1 MANKEHY
8 EIFLQGP
15 RVWNKWRED
24 NPLIQ
29 PDLDGEFIFPFF
41 ARKDPNI
48 VLTKGERATSDQ
60 NLPFNFSNTSFHK
73 ASFESAVFPNA
84 NMTNCYLYES
94 DLSSAGFPGADFS
107 GSMIRKAYCSGT
119 DFSNA
124 KFIDCVLNNSTFIGT
139 DFSGAWIE
147 GCNVYGVSAWEVCIS
162 DETVQKELFLHR
174 DNFSRK
180 DLKGNSHVAFV
191 DDIAL
196 AQFIYFIQQ
205 DGGFGKSLKQLNQ
218 KSVLLLG
225 KFKDGGLELLRDVAD
240 KLRKRN
246 FIPVI
251 FDFNPSENTSIIENV
266 VTMAGL
272 SKFVIANL
280 EGSSVPAE
288 LAKITSNF
296 RNPVIA
302 WIHDDKHDSIY
313 AMFQDVIA
321 LEHVQYFTYTNSH
334 NLETQLD
341 KALQKT
347 EAYMEELSKHKTVA
361 KGKMDEGRIQE

>member
-15 RVWNKWRED
+15 RVWNKWRAD

-41 ARKDPNI
+41 ARKDPDI

-73 ASFESAVFPNA
+73 ATFEGAGFPNA
-84 NMTNCYLYES
+84 DMTNCYIYEA
-94 DLSSAGFPGADFS
+94 DLSYARFPGADFS

-124 KFIDCVLNNSTFIGT
+124 QFIDCVLNNSTFIGT
-139 DFSGAWIE
+139 DFSGARIE
-147 GCNVYGVSAWEVCIS
+147 GCNVYGVSAWEVGIS

-180 DLKGNSHVAFV
+180 DLNGNSQVAFV

-225 KFKDGGLELLRDVAD
+225 KFRDGGLELLRDVAD

-313 AMFQDVIA
+313 AMFHDVLA

-341 KALQKT
+341 KALQKA

-361 KGKMDEGRIQE
+361 KGKMEEGRIKE